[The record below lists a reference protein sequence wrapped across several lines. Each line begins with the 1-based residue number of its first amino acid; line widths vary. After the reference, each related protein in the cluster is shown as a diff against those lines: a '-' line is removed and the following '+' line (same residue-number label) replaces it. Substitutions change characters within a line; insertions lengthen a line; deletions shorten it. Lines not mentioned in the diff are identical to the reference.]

1 MGRSLLLWYM
11 LLLLLLLLEQC
22 SKTTN
27 FPLKHLL
34 LICKIGEKKIGDS
47 NILKR

>member
-1 MGRSLLLWYM
+1 MGRSLLLRY
-11 LLLLLLLLEQC
+11 LLLLLLLEQC

-34 LICKIGEKKIGDS
+34 LICNIGKKKIGDS
-47 NILKR
+47 LF